1 MNRAFLKLIYNGK
14 DISADIASHVE
25 SFSYTDHEGDKA
37 DDLQVNLDDSKGL
50 WKGAWFPQK
59 GAILKASIESDFS
72 GTRKQLYCGTFA
84 IDEISASGPPD
95 IVILKAVSSLTAKA
109 LKQEKKSRSW
119 ENISFSALVDEI
131 AKEHGLSVY
140 YNVDKP
146 IDFTRVDQREESD
159 LGFLNRLAN
168 TNDLSLKISDEK
180 IIIFEGK
187 KFEDAA
193 PVFSVT
199 RGKTE
204 VGRYSF
210 DSKTHDVYRGCSVSY
225 WDVGHKEVKTY
236 VYTPPGAP
244 QVGQIL
250 KVNQR
255 VESIADA
262 MAKAKSMLRKK
273 NKHEVKATF
282 DLMGDTAL
290 LAGLTG
296 TITGWGNF
304 SGKYILGEVRHT
316 QNRSQ
321 GYRTNVTL
329 RKVLNY

>member
-1 MNRAFLKLIYNGK
+1 MNRASLKLIYNGK
-14 DISADIASHVE
+14 DISADIASYAE
-25 SFSYTDHEGDKA
+25 SFSYTDHEGGNA

-59 GAILKASIESDFS
+59 GAILKAWIKSDFS
-72 GTRKQLYCGTFA
+72 GSMRQLYCGTFA

-95 IVILKAVSSLTAKA
+95 IVTLKAVSSLTAKTF
-109 LKQEKKSRSW
+109 KQEAKSRSW
-119 ENISFSALVDEI
+119 ESISFSALVDEI
-131 AKEHGLSVY
+131 AKEHGLAVY
-140 YNVDKP
+140 YGVGKP

-159 LGFLNRLAN
+159 LRFLNRLAK
-168 TNDLSLKISDEK
+168 TNDLNLKISDGK

-193 PVFSVT
+193 PVFSVL
-199 RGKTE
+199 RGRAE

-210 DSKTHDVYRGCSVSY
+210 ESKTHDVFRGCSVSY
-225 WDVGHKEVKTY
+225 WDTDHKEVKTH
-236 VYTPPGAP
+236 VFIPPSAP
-244 QVGQIL
+244 PVGQIL

-262 MAKAKSMLRKK
+262 MTKSRSILRRK
-273 NKHEVKATF
+273 NKYEVKATF
-282 DLMGDTAL
+282 DLMGNTAL

-304 SGKYILGEVRHT
+304 DGKYIIGEVRHT
-316 QNRSQ
+316 QDRSQ
-321 GYRTNVTL
+321 GYRTNITL
-329 RKVLNY
+329 RKVLDY

>member
-1 MNRAFLKLIYNGK
+1 MNRASLQLLYNGI
-14 DISADIASHVE
+14 DISTDIASHVE

-37 DDLQVNLDDSKGL
+37 DDLQVNLDDTKGL

-59 GAILKASIESDFS
+59 GAILKASIVSDYS
-72 GTRKQLYCGTFA
+72 GSKRQLYCGTFA
-84 IDEISASGPPD
+84 IDEITASGPSD
-95 IVILKAVSSLTAKA
+95 IVTLKAVSSLTAKA

-131 AKEHGLSVY
+131 AKEHGLAVY
-140 YNVDKP
+140 YAVDKP
-146 IDFTRVDQREESD
+146 MDFTRVDQKEESD
-159 LGFLNRLAN
+159 LGFLNRLARDS
-168 TNDLSLKISDEK
+168 DLTLKISDEK

-187 KFEDAA
+187 KFEDAP
-193 PVFSVT
+193 PVFCVA

-210 DSKTHDVYRGCSVSY
+210 ESKTHDVFRGCSVSY
-225 WDVGHKEVKTY
+225 WDADHKEVKTH
-236 VYTPPGAP
+236 VYTPTGAP
-244 QVGQIL
+244 KVGQIL

-255 VESIADA
+255 VESIGDA
-262 MAKAKSMLRKK
+262 MAKAKSMLRNK

-296 TITGWGNF
+296 TVTGWGNF
-304 SGKYILGEVRHT
+304 DGKYILEEVLHS
-316 QNRSQ
+316 QDRSQ
-321 GYRTNVTL
+321 GYRTNVNL
-329 RKVLNY
+329 RKVLDY